1 MGAMTQTPAS
11 DGDFRGGPALLAEL
25 ELPERLVVWA
35 FRCCIAPAS
44 LKANL
49 HREFERRFGSRDSQR
64 ALREFARFV
73 ETLHGEAQRLLHFH
87 HPCCPCV
94 GRDEM
99 AILALLASAQ
109 SADNE
114 AARAAAFALTGSSRV
129 APLLS
134 ASRVLAARLADN
146 DLFLPARQA
155 SRLAVMAAND
165 NAQRPWLQ

>member
-1 MGAMTQTPAS
+1 MGAMTQTPAT
-11 DGDFRGGPALLAEL
+11 DGEFGGPALLAEL

-35 FRCCIAPAS
+35 FRCWIAPAP
-44 LKANL
+44 LKAYV
-49 HREFERRFGSRDSQR
+49 HREFERRFGSRDSER

-94 GRDEM
+94 WRDEM

-114 AARAAAFALTGSSRV
+114 ASRAAAFALTGSSRI

-155 SRLAVMAAND
+155 SRLAVMAVND